1 MSRDR
6 TVGDTFYVAFTT
18 RAFATGIPTT
28 LGGTPVISA
37 YEDGGTTQITAGVSI
52 GADHDSV
59 TGLNMITVVAT
70 GGNGFESGKDYNLV
84 ITTGT
89 VSGVSVVGEVVGQFS
104 LGLSAAAASL
114 SAGVDVVSISGDSAA
129 ADNLEAMY
137 DGTGYTDEAAPASR
151 AQVGGLATG
160 TSAISVQSESY
171 VLTTGTQ
178 SSGTISDTETY
189 NAVYHEHTDDAGTTE
204 LYYQF
209 DVTGNGT
216 AVSVLIDG
224 RVNGSNDTIAVYA
237 YDWGGA
243 SWDQIGTMVG
253 TNGSTD
259 VELDPALLVRHT
271 GTGANLGK
279 VRVRFYATGLTSS
292 TLRIDRIAANY
303 AVVTQSVGYSQGAV
317 WIDTNN
323 GTAGT
328 TAFVHGVA
336 DNAVDTIADAVTIAA
351 AVGVPDFH
359 VFNGSSITLA
369 ANSENESFFGDHWT
383 LALGGQACGGIYVEG
398 ATVSGVGTSSGE
410 EMHFEGC
417 DFTTATVEQG
427 HFDKCG
433 FSGTVTFNTADD
445 YDFHGCYSKGAAV
458 PVFTKTPGVAINAE
472 FHSWEGDITISG
484 LESGDNVELGGFY
497 RTVTLNGADATVH
510 IHGMYEA
517 LVDNLTGSPTVQV
530 TGAIKTGDVASILV
544 DTGTTLDTKL
554 NDIQGATFSTST
566 DSLEAIRDRGDSA
579 WVTGGGGSLTLADIA
594 DAVWDE
600 SLAAHQTALSAGR
613 AATLGG
619 VPIAETTATGTP
631 TTTTVE
637 LTAGS
642 SVDNYYRDAT
652 LRILSGSGVGQARI
666 ITSYTGSTKTCTFD
680 EPLATAPSASDAVAV
695 DMSHAHA
702 VSSIADAVLDEALSG
717 HTTAGTLGKAI
728 TDTETDAAAI
738 LVDTAQIGTAGAGL
752 TDLGGMSTA
761 MKAEVNAEADTAISD
776 YDPPTNAEMVARTLV
791 AGNYFNPAAD
801 TVATVTD
808 VTNQVS
814 ANVTAISGDSTA
826 ADSLEASLE
835 TLVTG
840 TATGTPTTTTM
851 ADSALTE
858 ATDDHYNGRVIIW
871 RTGALKHQAT
881 DITSYDGTT
890 KTFTFTATTN
900 AASAGDAYVIV

>member
-28 LGGTPVISA
+28 LSGTPVISA
-37 YEDGGTTQITAGVSI
+37 YEDGGLTQITAGLTL

-70 GGNGFESGKDYNLV
+70 GGNGFETSKDYNLV

-89 VSGVSVVGEVVGQFS
+89 VGGVSVVGEVVGQFS
-104 LGLSAAAASL
+104 LGLSAAA
-114 SAGVDVVSISGDSAA
+114 VD
-129 ADNLEAMY
+129 
-137 DGTGYTDEAAPASR
+137 
-151 AQVGGLATG
+151 LA
-160 TSAISVQSESY
+160 
-171 VLTTGTQ
+171 
-178 SSGTISDTETY
+178 
-189 NAVYHEHTDDAGTTE
+189 
-204 LYYQF
+204 
-209 DVTGNGT
+209 NGT
-216 AVSVLIDG
+216 DG
-224 RVNGSNDTIAVYA
+224 
-237 YDWGGA
+237 
-243 SWDQIGTMVG
+243 
-253 TNGSTD
+253 
-259 VELDPALLVRHT
+259 L
-271 GTGANLGK
+271 
-279 VRVRFYATGLTSS
+279 
-292 TLRIDRIAANY
+292 
-303 AVVTQSVGYSQGAV
+303 
-317 WIDTNN
+317 
-323 GTAGT
+323 
-328 TAFVHGVA
+328 
-336 DNAVDTIADAVTIAA
+336 
-351 AVGVPDFH
+351 
-359 VFNGSSITLA
+359 
-369 ANSENESFFGDHWT
+369 
-383 LALGGQACGGIYVEG
+383 
-398 ATVSGVGTSSGE
+398 
-410 EMHFEGC
+410 
-417 DFTTATVEQG
+417 
-427 HFDKCG
+427 
-433 FSGTVTFNTADD
+433 
-445 YDFHGCYSKGAAV
+445 
-458 PVFTKTPGVAINAE
+458 
-472 FHSWEGDITISG
+472 
-484 LESGDNVELGGFY
+484 
-497 RTVTLNGADATVH
+497 
-510 IHGMYEA
+510 
-517 LVDNLTGSPTVQV
+517 
-530 TGAIKTGDVASILV
+530 GAIKAETAAILLDTAEIGAAGAGLTALATQASVDTVDSNVDAILLDTAEIGAAGAGLTALATQASVDTVDSNVDAILV
-544 DTGTTLDTKL
+544 DTSTTLDTKL

-566 DSLEAIRDRGDSA
+566 DSLEAIRDRGDAA
-579 WVTGGGGSLTLADIA
+579 WTGGGGLTLADIA

-631 TTTTVE
+631 TTTTIE

-642 SVDNYYRDAT
+642 TIDNYYRDAT
-652 LRILSGSGVGQARI
+652 LRILSGSGIGQARI
-666 ITSYTGSTKTCTFD
+666 ITSYTGATKTCTFD
-680 EPLATAPSASDAVAV
+680 EALITAPVATDAVAV

-791 AGNYFNPAAD
+791 AASYFDPAAD

-858 ATDDHYNGRVIIW
+858 VTDDHYNGRVIIW